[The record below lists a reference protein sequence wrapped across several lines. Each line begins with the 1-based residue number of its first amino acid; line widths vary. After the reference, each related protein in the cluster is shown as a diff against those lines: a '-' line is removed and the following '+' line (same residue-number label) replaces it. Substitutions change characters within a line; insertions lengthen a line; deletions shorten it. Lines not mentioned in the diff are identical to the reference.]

1 MRRRLSRQS
10 CNFVNEARLFTVMMA
25 SRSVLTSLL
34 TIVAL
39 ALQPGVGM
47 AERSPQAPALGAR
60 GTQTP
65 WAATSWAETSK
76 AETKAEAKSEA
87 KTVFVQVAVAEGE
100 GEAEDPAAA
109 TEPPSGA
116 PYMPTL
122 ARLSSIL
129 GSVHFLRRLCGDGEA
144 EIWRDKMNEIL
155 VTLSPNAADRQ
166 ILVAA
171 FNDGFRAFE
180 STYRNCTP
188 AARVALAR
196 YQGEGASL
204 SREIS
209 ARYGN

>member
-1 MRRRLSRQS
+1 MMVGRVVLFLSLS
-10 CNFVNEARLFTVMMA
+10 IAPLCLPP
-25 SRSVLTSLL
+25 
-34 TIVAL
+34 VAG
-39 ALQPGVGM
+39 AAG
-47 AERSPQAPALGAR
+47 RSPDRAMATIR
-60 GTQTP
+60 V
-65 WAATSWAETSK
+65 AA
-76 AETKAEAKSEA
+76 
-87 KTVFVQVAVAEGE
+87 AEGE
-100 GEAEDPAAA
+100 TKDAAPAGEPAPG
-109 TEPPSGA
+109 EPASGA
-116 PYMPTL
+116 PYMQPL

-144 EIWRDKMNEIL
+144 GVWRDKMNEML
-155 VTLSPNAADRQ
+155 ATLSPNAADRQ

-196 YQGEGASL
+196 YQAEGATL